1 MISRI
6 TGLITEKGPNYLILD
21 LGGLSYEVFIPACVM
36 HGLDNVKTTD
46 GKIALFTYHYY
57 QVEQSKSIPILIG
70 FLNQV
75 EKDFFEIF
83 ITVSGIGP
91 RAALKA
97 LNKPISLIAK
107 AIDEGDLVFLKSLP
121 GIGEQKARE
130 IVAKL
135 QNKVGKFGLIQ
146 DRAREEKPETKN
158 ISEEALD
165 VLLQLEYKR
174 NEALGMIKKV
184 LETNAQ
190 LSSTEELLNL
200 VYKQKDQMVKNN
212 QMQGNTK
219 LYYYCKC

>member
-6 TGLITEKGPNYLILD
+6 TGKVLEKGVNYLVLD
-21 LGGLSYEVFIPACVM
+21 SGGLSYEVFIPACVM
-36 HGLDNVKTTD
+36 QRID
-46 GKIALFTYHYY
+46 GATAADGRVSFLTYHYY
-57 QVEQSKSIPILIG
+57 QVDQAKSIPILIG

-121 GIGEQKARE
+121 GIGEQRAKE

-135 QNKVGKFGLIQ
+135 QNKVGKFGLMQ
-146 DRAREEKPETKN
+146 DRNLEEKIAAKG
-158 ISEEALD
+158 IADEALD

-174 NEALGMIKKV
+174 PEALVMIKKV
-184 LETNAQ
+184 LEIN
-190 LSSTEELLNL
+190 SSVNTTEELLNL
-200 VYKQKDQMVKNN
+200 VYKQKRVRK
-212 QMQGNTK
+212 
-219 LYYYCKC
+219 

>member
-6 TGLITEKGPNYLILD
+6 AGRVTEKGSNYLVLD
-21 LGGLSYEVFIPACVM
+21 LQGLSYEVFIPTCVAQ
-36 HGLDNVKTTD
+36 GLDAAID
-46 GKIALFTYHYY
+46 SQGKISLFTYHYY

-75 EKDFFEIF
+75 EKVFFEIF

-97 LNKPISLIAK
+97 LNKPISLIAR

-121 GIGEQKARE
+121 GIGEQRAKE

-135 QNKVGKFGLIQ
+135 QNKVGRFGLMQ
-146 DRAREEKPETKN
+146 DHGHLEKTQDKN
-158 ISEEALD
+158 IADEALD

-174 NEALGMIKKV
+174 SEALGMIKNV
-184 LETNAQ
+184 LEVNPKVVT
-190 LSSTEELLNL
+190 TEELLNL
-200 VYKQKDQMVKNN
+200 VYKQKK
-212 QMQGNTK
+212 GG
-219 LYYYCKC
+219 

>member
-1 MISRI
+1 MQRISESC
-6 TGLITEKGPNYLILD
+6 G
-21 LGGLSYEVFIPACVM
+21 S
-36 HGLDNVKTTD
+36 D
-46 GKIALFTYHYY
+46 GKITLLTYHYY
-57 QVEQSKSIPILIG
+57 QVDQAKSIPILIG
-70 FLNQV
+70 FLSQV
-75 EKDFFEIF
+75 EKDFFEVF

-121 GIGEQKARE
+121 GIGEQRAKE

-146 DRAREEKPETKN
+146 DRDTQEKSSAKG

-174 NEALGMIKKV
+174 TEAVSMIKKV
-184 LETNAQ
+184 LESNTQINT
-190 LSSTEELLNL
+190 TEELLNL
-200 VYKQKDQMVKNN
+200 VYKQRQLNK
-212 QMQGNTK
+212 
-219 LYYYCKC
+219 